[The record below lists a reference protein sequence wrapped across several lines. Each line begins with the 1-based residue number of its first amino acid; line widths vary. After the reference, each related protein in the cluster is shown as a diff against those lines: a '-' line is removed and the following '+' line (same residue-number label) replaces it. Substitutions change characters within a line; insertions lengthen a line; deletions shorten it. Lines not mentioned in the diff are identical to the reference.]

1 MFISENGY
9 EGSDEDY
16 LTPSPSDSAVG
27 DLESIVKVL
36 GETTMMSN
44 CSCLIFLQ
52 SYIATESI
60 AIWEPTVLSS
70 LFLTGSFKCVG

>member
-36 GETTMMSN
+36 GETAIMSN

-52 SYIATESI
+52 SYIATGKHSHLG
-60 AIWEPTVLSS
+60 AYSPVQFVSNW
-70 LFLTGSFKCVG
+70 LF